1 MTQAWTSIGL
11 AALFSV
17 AAFGQAG
24 ITASGISAPAFVAAD
39 VHVSAKSRMPSMAAG
54 GLRGT
59 RYLVR
64 QATMVDLISLAYNID
79 NDKILAGPIWLDS
92 DRFDVSARAPAGSTP
107 EQAQLML
114 QALLAERF
122 GLKLRKDSK
131 ELPGFVLSMGSGKP
145 KMKPAADASAPT
157 SCQGQPQTAPPSPDT
172 IPQQVVD
179 CHSISMDDLARIA
192 GQVAS
197 VNTPGTGLN
206 KTGLD
211 GKWDFTIKWTPT
223 GLLARAGADGV
234 SIFDAVDK
242 QLGLKLE
249 AGKVPVPVIFV
260 DSVNEAPTPNA
271 ADISKFLPPPPPT
284 EFDLA
289 VIKPTNPDFKGI
301 RLQIL
306 PSGQINIQ
314 GATLNFLI
322 QQIYDIYPDMIQGA
336 PKFMDDDRWDIT
348 GRATSTDP
356 GQPAQADP
364 ETRNKMIRKLM
375 EDRFKLKAHFEDRVV
390 PAYTLSSIK
399 PKMAKADPTT
409 RTGCNEGPGPD
420 GKDPRI
426 ANPVLSRLLY
436 CRNMTMA
443 QFADR
448 LPQLA
453 NGYVQ
458 GAVLDK
464 TGLTDAY
471 DFTVSFSASGI
482 LQNGLPGPG
491 QAPAQP
497 GAGGASDPNGA
508 LSFSEAVSKQL
519 GLKLELEKRPAPVL
533 VIDHVEQKPT
543 EN

>member
-1 MTQAWTSIGL
+1 MTQAWTRIGL
-11 AALFSV
+11 AALFSG

-24 ITASGISAPAFVAAD
+24 ITVSGTSASAFEAAD

-64 QATMVDLISLAYNID
+64 QATMVDLINLAYD
-79 NDKILAGPIWLDS
+79 VDYDKILGGPSWLET

-114 QALLAERF
+114 QTLLAERF
-122 GLKLRKDSK
+122 SLKLHKDSK
-131 ELPGFVLSMGSGKP
+131 ELPGYVLSLGSGKP
-145 KMKPAADASAPT
+145 KMKPAADASAPR
-157 SCQGQPQTAPPSPDT
+157 SCQGQMAPPSPDAV
-172 IPQQVVD
+172 PQQVID
-179 CHSISMDDLARIA
+179 CHSMSMDDVARIV
-192 GQVAS
+192 GQLA
-197 VNTPGTGLN
+197 NNNGNGLN
-206 KTGLD
+206 KTGLE
-211 GKWDFTIKWTPT
+211 GKWDFTIKLTPS
-223 GLLARAGADGV
+223 GLLARAGADGI

-249 AGKVPVPVIFV
+249 VGKVPIPVLFV

-289 VIKPTNPDFKGI
+289 VIKPTNPDSRGGG
-301 RLQIL
+301 LQIL

-314 GATLNFLI
+314 GWTLNILV
-322 QQIYDIYPDMIQGA
+322 QQIYDILPDMIQGG
-336 PKFMDDDRWDIT
+336 PKFMDEDRWDIT
-348 GRATSTDP
+348 GKMISTDP

-364 ETRNKMIRKLM
+364 DTRARLLGKLL

-390 PAYTLSSIK
+390 QAYTLSSVK
-399 PKMAKADPTT
+399 PKMAKADPTM

-420 GKDPRI
+420 GKDPRV

-453 NGYVQ
+453 NGYVHA
-458 GAVLDK
+458 AVLDK

-471 DFTVSFSASGI
+471 DFTLSFSAIGI

-491 QAPAQP
+491 QAPTQP

-508 LSFSEAVSKQL
+508 LSLPDAVSRQL

-543 EN
+543 DN